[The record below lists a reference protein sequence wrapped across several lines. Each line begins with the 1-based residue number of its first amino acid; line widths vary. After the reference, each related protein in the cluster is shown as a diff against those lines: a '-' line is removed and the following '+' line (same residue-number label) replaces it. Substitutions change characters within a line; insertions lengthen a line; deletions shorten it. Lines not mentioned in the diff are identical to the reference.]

1 MYRSSF
7 NLLTI
12 IVLFASIFLLFPLLI
27 SAEEK
32 HKYSGFLD
40 DYPRFEVNEDTGA
53 EIWFKSNKKG
63 VLVLKPYNK
72 ILLSPIE
79 VWINNDASYKGINP
93 DELKVITDYFAAAI
107 KNELGGMYPVVA
119 GPGPGVL
126 HLRIAITNVKR
137 SKSKRKWSGKSL
149 NLYEA
154 TVEMEVLDSMTE
166 ERLVA
171 AIDTHKTD
179 KTKEKEDDVS
189 WEPIR
194 EILEYWADRMRA
206 HLDESRRWSM

>member
-7 NLLTI
+7 YLLTI
-12 IVLFASIFLLFPLLI
+12 VGLFASIILFSPMLM

-40 DYPRFEVNEDTGA
+40 DYPRFEVNEETGA

-72 ILLSPIE
+72 VLLSPIE

-93 DELKVITDYFAAAI
+93 DELKVITDYFATAI
-107 KNELGGMYPVVA
+107 KNKLGSMYPVVA
-119 GPGPGVL
+119 APGPGVL
-126 HLRIAITNVKR
+126 HLRIAITNVNR
-137 SKSKRKWSGKSL
+137 SKPKRQWSGKGV

-179 KTKEKEDDVS
+179 KIKEKEDDVS
-189 WEPIR
+189 WKPIR
-194 EILEYWADRMRA
+194 EILDYWADRMRA